1 MQFRLPFGRFFGA
14 YASLSA
20 RDLKRLK
27 VFRNELLILLLKAA
41 LREQRPIRELVGN
54 RLSGSQLDKAL
65 SPKAFFVK

>member
-1 MQFRLPFGRFFGA
+1 MQFRLPFGRSFGA